1 MSISSMISNFKKL
14 NFCNFPPYFPLLVR
28 PCVFPIQMASSHTA
42 SPIKIPC
49 ISPIH
54 LLFQG
59 GSFAVTFPPVIS
71 PHYPRFLPL
80 SECPTGRIY
89 TKSQTIMFKI
99 EAFPWGIITCTEQEE
114 GAFQGDFRACLKS
127 LDKREGKA
135 DNKGKQAGDEG
146 ECVNIQAISAGK
158 SMRRYERI

>member
-28 PCVFPIQMASSHTA
+28 PCVFPIQRASSHTT

-59 GSFAVTFPPVIS
+59 GSFVATFS
-71 PHYPRFLPL
+71 PAIPRPSPLSSPL

-99 EAFPWGIITCTEQEE
+99 ETFPWGIITCTEQEE
-114 GAFQGDFRACLKS
+114 GAFQGDFRVFWLEESAS
-127 LDKREGKA
+127 F
-135 DNKGKQAGDEG
+135 G
-146 ECVNIQAISAGK
+146 EVLGVRLGGISG
-158 SMRRYERI
+158 IFPP